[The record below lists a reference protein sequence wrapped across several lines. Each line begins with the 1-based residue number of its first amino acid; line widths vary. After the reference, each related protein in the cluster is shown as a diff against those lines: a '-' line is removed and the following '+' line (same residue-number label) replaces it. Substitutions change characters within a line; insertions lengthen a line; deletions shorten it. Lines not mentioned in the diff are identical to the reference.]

1 MSSRSLIAGLPLLVG
16 SALISLAV
24 LNLVFSEGFF
34 MLEWMGAFLVFY
46 GLSYL
51 GRPRMAMALSGAV
64 LVAGSLGDIVL
75 LGGMT
80 PLNWTMANY
89 MVFVHAILGS
99 LVGNIFRREAVEN
112 LRDWRGAF

>member
-1 MSSRSLIAGLPLLVG
+1 MYSRNIVAGLPLMIG
-16 SALISLAV
+16 SILISLAV

-34 MLEWMGAFLVFY
+34 MLEWMGAFLALY

-51 GRPRMAMALSGAV
+51 YGPRIAITISV
-64 LVAGSLGDIVL
+64 TILVAGSIGDIIL

-89 MVFVHAILGS
+89 MVFVHTSLGT
-99 LVGNIFRREAVEN
+99 LAGRIIKELEAGSHIIN
-112 LRDWRGAF
+112 

>member
-1 MSSRSLIAGLPLLVG
+1 MSSRGLVAGLPLVAG

-34 MLEWMGAFLVFY
+34 MLKWMGAFLVFY

-51 GRPRMAMALSGAV
+51 GGPRMAMALSGAV

-80 PLNWTMANY
+80 PLNWTVANY
-89 MVFVHAILGS
+89 MLFVHAILGS
-99 LVGNIFRREAVEN
+99 LAGRMMKELPVGN
-112 LRDWRGAF
+112 